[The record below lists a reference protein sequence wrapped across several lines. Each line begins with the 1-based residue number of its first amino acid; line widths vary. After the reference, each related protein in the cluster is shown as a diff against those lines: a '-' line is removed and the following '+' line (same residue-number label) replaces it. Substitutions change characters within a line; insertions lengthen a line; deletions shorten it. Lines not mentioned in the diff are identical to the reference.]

1 MGRLFLSILLVGIL
15 AGCSA
20 TRESSNVSLLEAKVA
35 NMERAMAARD
45 QQIEELRSELDRLTG
60 FSQRSSASSSV
71 GRGSVSD
78 IKDKGIIRVSA
89 SPQDVQ
95 MALQKAGYYNGEV
108 DGKIGRQ
115 TTEAIKQFQ
124 KDHELKVDGI
134 VGRGTWA
141 QMESYLKGQGVSDP

>member
-60 FSQRSSASSSV
+60 SSASFSG
-71 GRGSVSD
+71 GRASVSD

-108 DGKIGRQ
+108 DGRIGRQ

>member
-1 MGRLFLSILLVGIL
+1 MGGRERLFLSILLAGIL

-45 QQIEELRSELDRLTG
+45 QQIEELRSEVGLLTG
-60 FSQRSSASSSV
+60 RGGRSPSYSSG
-71 GRGSVSD
+71 GRGSVSSEA
-78 IKDKGIIRVSA
+78 KDTGIIRVLA
-89 SPQDVQ
+89 TPQEVQ

-134 VGRGTWA
+134 VGKGTWA
-141 QMESYLKGQGVSDP
+141 QMEGYLKQ